1 VTTIVFCEDDPIIQ
15 KLIRI
20 ATRALPHVVHVVADG
35 ESGLAII
42 ERERP
47 SAVFTD
53 VSMPRLDGMQLL
65 DIMKMRADLAD
76 IPVVLMTASVQR
88 GEIEEGLRRGATD
101 VLAKPFGPAELRTK
115 LEEILAKRADSR
127 TGT

>member
-1 VTTIVFCEDDPIIQ
+1 MTTLVFCEDDPVIQ

-20 ATRALPHVVHVVADG
+20 ATRALPHTVHIAGDG
-35 ESGLAII
+35 ESGLEII

-65 DIMKMRADLAD
+65 DSLKTRPELAD
-76 IPVVLMTASVQR
+76 IPVVLMTASVQ
-88 GEIEEGLRRGATD
+88 
-101 VLAKPFGPAELRTK
+101 
-115 LEEILAKRADSR
+115 
-127 TGT
+127 

>member
-1 VTTIVFCEDDPIIQ
+1 MTIAVFCEDDPVIQ

-20 ATRALPHVVHVVADG
+20 ATRGLPHVIHIASDG
-35 ESGLAII
+35 QSGLEII

-47 SAVFTD
+47 SIVFTD

-65 DIMKMRADLAD
+65 DIMRTRADLAS

-88 GEIEEGLRRGATD
+88 GEIEEGLRHGASD
-101 VLAKPFGPAELRTK
+101 VLAKPFGPAALRAK
-115 LEEILAKRADSR
+115 LEAVLAQSQ
-127 TGT
+127 TLNES

>member
-1 VTTIVFCEDDPIIQ
+1 VTTLVFCEDDPIIQ

-20 ATRALPHVVHVVADG
+20 ATRGLPHVVHIVPDG
-35 ESGLAII
+35 ASGLAII

-47 SAVFTD
+47 SVVFTD

-88 GEIEEGLRRGATD
+88 GEVEEGMRRGATA
-101 VLAKPFGPAELRTK
+101 VLAKPFGPAELRAK
-115 LEEILAKRADSR
+115 LEEMLAISEWI
-127 TGT
+127 

>member
-20 ATRALPHVVHVVADG
+20 ATRDLPHVVHIVADG
-35 ESGLAII
+35 EHGLALI

-47 SAVFTD
+47 SVVFTD

-65 DIMKMRADLAD
+65 DIMKLRPDLAH

-88 GEIEEGLRRGATD
+88 GDIEEGMRRGASA
-101 VLAKPFGPAELRTK
+101 VLAKPFGPAEL
-115 LEEILAKRADSR
+115 LAKLGELLPKTAAE
-127 TGT
+127 

>member
-1 VTTIVFCEDDPIIQ
+1 MTTLVFCEDDPVIQ
-15 KLIRI
+15 KLIRM
-20 ATRALPHVVHVVADG
+20 ATRSLPHVVHIVGDG
-35 ESGLAII
+35 ESGLEII

-65 DIMKMRADLAD
+65 DLMKTRPELAG

-88 GEIEEGLRRGATD
+88 GDIEQGMRHGAAD
-101 VLAKPFGPAELRTK
+101 VLGKPFGPAELRAK
-115 LEEILAKRADSR
+115 VEDVLAKIAS
-127 TGT
+127 